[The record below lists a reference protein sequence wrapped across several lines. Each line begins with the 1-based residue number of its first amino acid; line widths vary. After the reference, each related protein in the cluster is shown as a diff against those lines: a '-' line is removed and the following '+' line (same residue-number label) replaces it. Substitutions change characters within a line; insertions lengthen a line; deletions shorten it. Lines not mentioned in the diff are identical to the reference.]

1 MGILESQ
8 EERQERLKRTLALM
22 FSDAKSHK
30 CKCGTMI
37 FLDAEEEQAFK
48 DGRLQCAI
56 CGEILRG
63 AEC

>member
-8 EERQERLKRTLALM
+8 EERQERIKRTLALM

-30 CKCGTMI
+30 CKCGTMV
-37 FLDAEEEQAFK
+37 FLDAEEEKFFEE
-48 DGRLQCAI
+48 GRLACAT